1 MFCGL
6 KGATDTPRRASAR
19 HSPAT
24 TVLLPASEVV
34 PWIISVAIEKP
45 RLARFASWNGET
57 LPTRPST
64 RNAGN
69 MPPHPLPRCI
79 LMAPDS

>member
-34 PWIISVAIEKP
+34 PWIISVAMRI
-45 RLARFASWNGET
+45 AA
-57 LPTRPST
+57 
-64 RNAGN
+64 
-69 MPPHPLPRCI
+69 PRCWSMPVP
-79 LMAPDS
+79 LKGHYGTTCHTPDGGPDANRTGNLS